1 MFVLYSNC
9 KSPRTLHLVS
19 TVEKLCLARA
29 VWKPSVALLGVA
41 LYTLERVKPQSHTN
55 CQGGFLGGENKGLP
69 LSAPGSPR
77 IVVPTLSPK
86 PNCPVSSP
94 SPSHQGQLPA
104 CLFLHSPPPLKC
116 CHPRV
121 AGSLHRIEF
130 CAIWLHGRVLWS
142 LTLWKTFWNFARNR
156 LKSQQA

>member
-142 LTLWKTFWNFARNR
+142 LTL
-156 LKSQQA
+156 